1 MMSMNNIS
9 VSFRAVNAQGDCFA
23 DIVLPLSGNKISDFK
38 VRQGPGGGIMIHM
51 PADMG
56 TTWIFEEIEWA
67 DVRKQVTEEYR
78 RLINN
83 LPIFV
88 KLHSFD
94 EKNNCLADITL
105 RETGVAISDFKVMV
119 GPGGGVMVHMPSWM
133 HTRWSYTEIQ
143 WSEVRQI
150 ITREYI
156 SAVSARK
163 QSGEAITDSAPTK
176 ICTFYSSAVK
186 TEADAAVT
194 LNSSGEQLEG
204 IHLVHTKDRG
214 SIQVFVSE
222 ETNCFLNN
230 TGMECAVLVEM
241 VSNEYRRQMLQ
252 EDCEDISDSVTVK
265 FHNIQEVT
273 TCLVDIN
280 LPHKKNIIKGFRIRE
295 IKSEERIIIST
306 PKWMERWNDNRV
318 TWYDLCELITNEYN
332 NCYHTEESKD
342 EEIQD
347 TPISSVV
354 LTESNETVDECV
366 SVEQT
371 SKQPAKEKNEF
382 GRIKNAENS
391 SFIFYPIRELC

>member
-214 SIQVFVSE
+214 
-222 ETNCFLNN
+222 L
-230 TGMECAVLVEM
+230 MEW
-241 VSNEYRRQMLQ
+241 S
-252 EDCEDISDSVTVK
+252 
-265 FHNIQEVT
+265 F
-273 TCLVDIN
+273 
-280 LPHKKNIIKGFRIRE
+280 
-295 IKSEERIIIST
+295 
-306 PKWMERWNDNRV
+306 
-318 TWYDLCELITNEYN
+318 
-332 NCYHTEESKD
+332 
-342 EEIQD
+342 
-347 TPISSVV
+347 
-354 LTESNETVDECV
+354 
-366 SVEQT
+366 
-371 SKQPAKEKNEF
+371 
-382 GRIKNAENS
+382 
-391 SFIFYPIRELC
+391 FIFFKSPFYGTLRLLSYICSRAKPRRLEM